1 MDNNDD
7 DSRHEHM
14 LNPKTLPNT
23 VATCNSHVMKSMAG
37 ISQKYKS
44 FVVMDVIQNLNF
56 KFLP

>member
-7 DSRHEHM
+7 DSLHEHM

-23 VATCNSHVMKSMAG
+23 VATSNSHVMKPMAG